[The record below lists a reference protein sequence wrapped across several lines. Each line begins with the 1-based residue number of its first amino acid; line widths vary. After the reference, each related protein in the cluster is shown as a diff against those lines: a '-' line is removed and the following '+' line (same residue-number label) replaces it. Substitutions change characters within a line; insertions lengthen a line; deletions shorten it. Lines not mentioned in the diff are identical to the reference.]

1 VRSQSTRG
9 SPASAA
15 PTTAATRRVWRGDRC
30 VQDSSAAA
38 YLLWI
43 QRFRAYSAQRRLDER
58 AELTLAGVRRF
69 VAWYGRR

>member
-1 VRSQSTRG
+1 
-9 SPASAA
+9 
-15 PTTAATRRVWRGDRC
+15 

-43 QRFRAYSAQRRLDER
+43 QRFRAYSAQRHLDER